1 MGIKKHELHGQINEM
16 PSIQSGLYSEQE
28 NNPKEKSK
36 DHICTTASIGTN
48 WCDYLHACKKGL
60 DLVLMCVVNWFN
72 VKFHGSHNQG
82 VWNNSMSI
90 KIKP

>member
-16 PSIQSGLYSEQE
+16 PSIQLGLYSQQE

-48 WCDYLHACKKGL
+48 WCDYLHACKKKRIRSCADVCGKL
-60 DLVLMCVVNWFN
+60 IQC
-72 VKFHGSHNQG
+72 
-82 VWNNSMSI
+82 
-90 KIKP
+90 